1 MMLFL
6 DIFNLDDI
14 IQNLNVKCLS
24 YL

>member
-1 MMLFL
+1 MLFL